1 MPKSSR
7 SALGDAMWLKLTPI
21 HLSMS
26 SRTTFGEKA
35 GTGHTLY
42 FTVHLAGR
50 NSLKLETGEVLQN
63 PEWASVLGDGQNN
76 IDADLSLHPVTEG
89 RDPSHTNVMTYSA
102 AVISDDHHA
111 PSSIHFDVSI
121 PASDYSLLLNN
132 IRGGL
137 MPSLLTVELRHEH
150 LRQRVAGRL

>member
-7 SALGDAMWLKLTPI
+7 GWRGGNAMWLKLIPI
-21 HLSMS
+21 NLSMS

-63 PEWASVLGDGQNN
+63 PEYAARLGDKQDN
-76 IDADLSLHPVTEG
+76 IDARSEPPPCK
-89 RDPSHTNVMTYSA
+89 RRA
-102 AVISDDHHA
+102 
-111 PSSIHFDVSI
+111 
-121 PASDYSLLLNN
+121 
-132 IRGGL
+132 
-137 MPSLLTVELRHEH
+137 
-150 LRQRVAGRL
+150 